1 MVCGAE
7 AELWHDVS
15 RELWAE
21 KVVNQTIRLAAVTTT
36 AAPVTDGKVPVYQR
50 VINLPTEVVPPI
62 PPIVIQAISTVVVV
76 VFVLLA
82 FGIAHW
88 LLKRRQR
95 RLIGVLPTSA
105 DGSWLLVAYDWP
117 QPESKG
123 PSAGH
128 TGRMPLEG
136 IRSVSE
142 LIAGIVDYGSE
153 AVDPEV
159 SSQNIEVRYMD
170 DHGVE
175 RRLGA
180 HTSFFEVRT
189 ARMIR
194 VTKKGESGERGGLM
208 WGHRS
213 RGHRRGGH
221 RRVRSV
227 LHDTVPEGDE
237 GEEED
242 DDDITVISNVMPPRM
257 TAMEATPPL
266 VQMMPP
272 PSTAEEGDT
281 APLSPA
287 PPL

>member
-1 MVCGAE
+1 M
-7 AELWHDVS
+7 
-15 RELWAE
+15 
-21 KVVNQTIRLAAVTTT
+21 
-36 AAPVTDGKVPVYQR
+36 YQR
-50 VINLPTEVVPPI
+50 VIQLPTEVVQPL
-62 PPIVIQAISTVVVV
+62 PPIVIQAISTVVVLIFV
-76 VFVLLA
+76 VLA
-82 FGIAHW
+82 FGVAHW

-153 AVDPEV
+153 AVDPEL

-180 HTSFFEVRT
+180 HTSFCDVRS

-194 VTKKGESGERGGLM
+194 VTKKGGEAGERGGLM

-213 RGHRRGGH
+213 RGHRRGAH

-237 GEEED
+237 GEEEE
-242 DDDITVISNVMPPRM
+242 DDDITVISNVMPLQM
-257 TAMEATPPL
+257 TAMQQTPPL
-266 VQMMPP
+266 VQMNTPP
-272 PSTAEEGDT
+272 PASPEEE
-281 APLSPA
+281 AKEPLSPLA
-287 PPL
+287 SS